1 MYTSS
6 VLVKESPILYTSKR
20 GSTYG
25 STGKCISLPVIPI
38 TLNIIKISYYY
49 KGADFG
55 SNVITS
61 VPLVYLVYIYS
72 MNH

>member
-1 MYTSS
+1 MNTSS

-20 GSTYG
+20 GSIYG

-49 KGADFG
+49 KGVDLG
-55 SNVITS
+55 WLLILLVMLL
-61 VPLVYLVYIYS
+61 LVY
-72 MNH
+72 H